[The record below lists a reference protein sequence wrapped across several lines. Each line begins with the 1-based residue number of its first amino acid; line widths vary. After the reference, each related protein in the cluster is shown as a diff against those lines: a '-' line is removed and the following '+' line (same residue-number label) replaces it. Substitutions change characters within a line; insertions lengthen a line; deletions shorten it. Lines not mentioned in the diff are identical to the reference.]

1 MAFTAYC
8 LCQLTFP
15 FTGLDL
21 VNQDVHWSLDEN
33 DFAILSFARHCAR
46 RSLTSNRLCYSNI
59 FIGFFFFFFAFR
71 ILVKI
76 HVHTDDKF
84 WKSRGI
90 VILKYSTNI
99 QWYVTLL
106 RICFY
111 VNYVC
116 EIIMRCNVNLNVDTY
131 T

>member
-1 MAFTAYC
+1 MLLVFYSIYNIVV
-8 LCQLTFP
+8 
-15 FTGLDL
+15 DL
-21 VNQDVHWSLDEN
+21 
-33 DFAILSFARHCAR
+33 
-46 RSLTSNRLCYSNI
+46 
-59 FIGFFFFFFAFR
+59 FFFFFAFR

-76 HVHTDDKF
+76 HVHADDKF

-116 EIIMRCNVNLNVDTY
+116 ER
-131 T
+131 